1 VTGRRPGGGVPTT
14 VRLWAA
20 AGLSLLP
27 LGMVWTVTPGFQTAG
42 TTILGGCDSDG
53 YCTPDVYTP
62 GIFLPGSVNTAAQA
76 PIRVFLVGAFV
87 ALAVAAARRRT
98 PQTRRIARAGTACL
112 LVAALLAAGHG
123 ASRPFLCVLAAL
135 LLAAPPA
142 WRSTRSGPVFGIGRP
157 PR

>member
-1 VTGRRPGGGVPTT
+1 VTRGWPTT

-27 LGMVWTVTPGFQTAG
+27 LGMVWTVTPGLQTAG
-42 TTILGGCDSDG
+42 TTIFGGCDSDG
-53 YCTPDVYTP
+53 FCTPDVYTP
-62 GIFLPGSVNTAAQA
+62 GIYLPGGVVTAAQA

-98 PQTRRIARAGTACL
+98 PLTRRIARAGTACL
-112 LVAALLAAGHG
+112 LIAALLAAGDG
-123 ASRPFLCVLAAL
+123 ASRPLLCVLAAL

-142 WRSTRSGPVFGIGRP
+142 WRSRPSTGVFGNGAP

>member
-1 VTGRRPGGGVPTT
+1 VRNLGWPTGL
-14 VRLWAA
+14 RLWAA

-27 LGMVWTVTPGFQTAG
+27 LGMVWTVTPGLQTAG
-42 TTILGGCDSDG
+42 TTILGGCDADG
-53 YCTPDVYTP
+53 FCTPDVYTP
-62 GIFLPGSVNTAAQA
+62 GIFLPGGVATAAQA

-98 PQTRRIARAGTACL
+98 PLTRRIARAGTACL
-112 LVAALLAAGHG
+112 LIAALLAAGDG
-123 ASRPFLCVLAAL
+123 ASRPLLCVLAAL

-142 WRSTRSGPVFGIGRP
+142 WRSRPSTGVFGNGAP